1 MSTAAYRAANLEKV
15 RATSREWAR
24 RHREQMSEEE
34 REQTREKGRQYN
46 EINKE
51 ALREKARERARKY
64 QSEDP
69 ERVREW
75 GRKYRE
81 AHKAQRAEHYRGKSE
96 RKPLLGP
103 DPHTVRFAECRRLF
117 APSILIMTTPRAVSG
132 VGFAAVVTQRSG
144 FVMTIPHN
152 SGHWRITSNKTPKGA
167 RGNDY
172 R

>member
-1 MSTAAYRAANLEKV
+1 
-15 RATSREWAR
+15 
-24 RHREQMSEEE
+24 MSEEE

-81 AHKAQRAEHYRGKSE
+81 AHKAQRAEHYRDRWRQIREETATRPRPSHCEICGVPAAIRALDFDHDHAS
-96 RKPLLGP
+96 G
-103 DPHTVRFAECRRLF
+103 RFRGWICRRCN
-117 APSILIMTTPRAVSG
+117 TTLGFCDDDPTQLRAL
-132 VGFAAVVTQRSG
+132 A
-144 FVMTIPHN
+144 
-152 SGHWRITSNKTPKGA
+152 
-167 RGNDY
+167 DY
-172 R
+172 LEQDTEGSPGQ